1 MKQHI
6 IKEVPEDIEYR
17 VIQQGSSKC
26 FQPQYRSNDSKLF
39 IRKWKNFTKRAY
51 DQREGESYEAN
62 ETFSSLEE
70 ANAHIDAYILSKT
83 TTIYYRTND

>member
-26 FQPQYRSNDSKLF
+26 FQPQYRSSDSKLF
-39 IRKWKNFTKRAY
+39 IRKWKNFTY
-51 DQREGESYEAN
+51 TYHDQRSGDSCV
-62 ETFSSLEE
+62 
-70 ANAHIDAYILSKT
+70 
-83 TTIYYRTND
+83 